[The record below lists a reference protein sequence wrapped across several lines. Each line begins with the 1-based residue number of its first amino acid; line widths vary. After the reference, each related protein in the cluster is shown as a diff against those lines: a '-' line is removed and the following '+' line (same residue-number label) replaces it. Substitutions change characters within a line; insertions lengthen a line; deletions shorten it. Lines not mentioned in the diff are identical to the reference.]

1 MPDIERSMK
10 LINLIRLVRLLIRLV
25 RLLNRLVRLLIRLV
39 IRLDFLMRVLPG
51 FLCGVRPVSNLA
63 W

>member
-10 LINLIRLVRLLIRLV
+10 LINLVRLIKLVRLIRLV
-25 RLLNRLVRLLIRLV
+25 
-39 IRLDFLMRVLPG
+39 RLDFLMRVLPG

>member
-10 LINLIRLVRLLIRLV
+10 LINLI
-25 RLLNRLVRLLIRLV
+25 RLVRLLIRLV

-51 FLCGVRPVSNLA
+51 FLCGVRPVSPLA